1 MDYEILRV
9 LPDTALRLFVCK
21 HTTLVCKQNY
31 KYYLLDPFG
40 SATNSFTVTA
50 YHPGAMQTDRQHIY
64 SLVIKAEDSKHTCR
78 HQTADI
84 AVRLTANPGPT

>member
-9 LPDTALRLFVCK
+9 LPDTAVRLFVSK
-21 HTTLVCKQNY
+21 HTTLVCKQN
-31 KYYLLDPFG
+31 YLLDPFG
-40 SATNSFTVTA
+40 SATNSFSVTA

-64 SLVIKAEDSKHTCR
+64 SLVIKAEDSKHTRR